1 MNILIITASFP
12 YPLNSGG
19 NQAQF
24 NMIDKL
30 RSRVNFSLLYFR
42 KYSFL
47 EDEKILK
54 DLWPEVRFYPIDIPI
69 LPKKNCLQKAVN
81 KLWKLIYKPQKRVL
95 NIEYEFS
102 TLHDRS
108 GEFINTEFIEFV
120 AKIITYDKIDIVQTE
135 FYPMQD
141 E

>member
-95 NIEYEFS
+95 NIEY
-102 TLHDRS
+102 D
-108 GEFINTEFIEFV
+108 IENLTNPEIRVFLWDSLGGMTPY
-120 AKIITYDKIDIVQTE
+120 ADIIVN
-135 FYPMQD
+135 P
-141 E
+141 